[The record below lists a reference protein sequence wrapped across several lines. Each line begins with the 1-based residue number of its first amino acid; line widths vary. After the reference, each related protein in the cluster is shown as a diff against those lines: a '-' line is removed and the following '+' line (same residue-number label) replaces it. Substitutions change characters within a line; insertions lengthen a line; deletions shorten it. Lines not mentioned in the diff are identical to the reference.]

1 MCVGVLV
8 VQVLMVHIEPVPDQP
23 PKEVP
28 GSTRCLVIKETEVL
42 HITRQHLHF
51 VDQESPDSELT
62 YTVTT
67 PPFYNGPHRL
77 VRSHLQKGTLDSKK
91 KVKQSVWIMCCL
103 PPEQQSWCWEVV
115 LGRQHTQIHQ
125 RLQCASSEALHA
137 GDFCSFFKFRNTLSV
152 HAVRLS
158 SQRHIHC
165 FSFCLLP
172 ACSELHESCLH
183 ASHHG
188 HRPLPPVHPN
198 DSLCNQPPGQNSP
211 WHLL

>member
-91 KVKQSVWIMCCL
+91 K
-103 PPEQQSWCWEVV
+103 
-115 LGRQHTQIHQ
+115 
-125 RLQCASSEALHA
+125 
-137 GDFCSFFKFRNTLSV
+137 
-152 HAVRLS
+152 
-158 SQRHIHC
+158 
-165 FSFCLLP
+165 
-172 ACSELHESCLH
+172 
-183 ASHHG
+183 
-188 HRPLPPVHPN
+188 
-198 DSLCNQPPGQNSP
+198 
-211 WHLL
+211 